1 MRIQTGPEPRLL
13 SPTRGTGLHRVLATK
28 CDENSVLKRILK
40 WCIANTGWKPV
51 PQRGFKLLR
60 RKLALAGSLL
70 SLLLMTGCA
79 SSSGPSE
86 GPRALSTSSVDSWD
100 YKGDPGWKLGT
111 SHYSIFTTIKDNDVR
126 SMLPQVM
133 EGAYSLYLQLVPGV
147 PLSTRP
153 MDCFIFNERM
163 EFNEYTKGATG
174 KDSAIYLQIRRGG
187 YALGDR
193 YVSYYIGVNNTASVA
208 AHEGW
213 HQFVARNFKGRLP
226 PFLEEGLATT
236 FEGVEFKENLPRWN
250 VGINPLRADGLRRSI
265 DAKNL
270 WPTELLIRTHAGEVV
285 NRTGEKI
292 DAYYSQCWAFAK
304 FLREAEG
311 GKYAPALRLWLAE
324 TAAGTVYDPSHT
336 HNRAGLPWNPGAV
349 KPMLEHYLGMS
360 LPEIDKAYQAY
371 MNKVA
376 FEEYPKQWNL
386 SQ

>member
-1 MRIQTGPEPRLL
+1 MPCVGRDG
-13 SPTRGTGLHRVLATK
+13 GTGFQPVLEGKCGDKLLIFTSPLNHYAT
-28 CDENSVLKRILK
+28 
-40 WCIANTGWKPV
+40 NTGWKPV
-51 PQRGFKLLR
+51 PRWDLRSAASKLTLS
-60 RKLALAGSLL
+60 ALILCLLTIAG
-70 SLLLMTGCA
+70 C
-79 SSSGPSE
+79 SSPSGGQWD

-100 YKGDPGWKLGT
+100 YRGDPGFKLGT
-111 SHYSIFTTIKDNDVR
+111 SHYAIYTTIKDNEVR
-126 SMLPQVM
+126 AMLPQVM
-133 EGAYSLYLQLVPGV
+133 EGAYALYLQLVPGV

-163 EFNEYTKGATG
+163 EFNDYTKGATG
-174 KDSAIYLQIRRGG
+174 KDSIIYLQIRRGG

-250 VGINPLRADGLRRSI
+250 VGINPLRADGLRRTL

-324 TAAGTVYDPSHT
+324 TAAGTVYDPTHSHI
-336 HNRAGLPWNPGAV
+336 RAGLPWNPGAV

-360 LPEIDKAYQAY
+360 LPEIDKAFQTY

-376 FEEYPKQWNL
+376 YEEYPLQWHL